1 MGVTLEVFQSFGSF
15 DCSRDLL
22 KMEVIAGVM
31 ALAVAWSI
39 WHETPSGPEL
49 SCVRFVGGKVFIHF
63 LLGTGNTCQAWT
75 GLGRRIRKTKLRAGS
90 KTRREKLIEKVS
102 FLK

>member
-31 ALAVAWSI
+31 ALAVARSI
-39 WHETPSGPEL
+39 WHETPSGPEAVWVL
-49 SCVRFVGGKVFIHF
+49 WAEMYLYTSSWEQVTLVR
-63 LLGTGNTCQAWT
+63 L
-75 GLGRRIRKTKLRAGS
+75 GLGLDGESGKLS
-90 KTRREKLIEKVS
+90 
-102 FLK
+102 